1 MEMRS
6 TMLRDTSLLG
16 KSGVEIR
23 CQSKSGV
30 SSSFRAREIRCQA
43 REIRCQFIF
52 SGKDDELTPDFL
64 VFGQG

>member
-1 MEMRS
+1 
-6 TMLRDTSLLG
+6 MLRDTSLLG

-23 CQSKSGV
+23 CLSKSGV
-30 SSSFRAREIRCQA
+30 SSSFRA

-64 VFGQG
+64 VGVLSGYR